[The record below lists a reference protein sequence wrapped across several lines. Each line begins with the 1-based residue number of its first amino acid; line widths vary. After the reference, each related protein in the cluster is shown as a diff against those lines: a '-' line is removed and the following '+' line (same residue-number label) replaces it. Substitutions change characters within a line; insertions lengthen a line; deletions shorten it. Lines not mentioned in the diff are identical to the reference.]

1 MLRRP
6 PTGEGRPVVQQ
17 RKKLWA
23 LAALLLPWAPVVDA
37 ADLHH
42 HHHEH
47 QQSLDRHP
55 QAVIS
60 PWLDAAAAAEH
71 GLDRKPEHERSP
83 LEADRVKR
91 NLAATALTHDLI
103 QTPHAALRRKST
115 YSQPIQAQ
123 KEPSRHEETDLDPF
137 HDLVSTDASA
147 ISAAAPDLSVV
158 APSARRLEDWEVEDF
173 VLLATID
180 GDLYATDRKSGRER
194 WHISLGQPMVE
205 TTHHRINRSSSAA
218 GADFNL
224 VEAAP
229 SKNEALSLV
238 YTGEKKTVLL
248 TLDAATGRAIKWF
261 GPTASAAADDSTCAR
276 PQDTV
281 AGLDVEECNT
291 RTITLGRTEYTV
303 GISDA
308 RGYDIATLKY
318 SEWTPNLFDQD
329 LLGQYS
335 STLDKLYI
343 TSRPD
348 GRAYAFEYGRDTGRS
363 QSFVQYFPSPIA
375 KAFDIVR
382 PIRSFMDDA
391 QDNPQLVALPQPP
404 PPPAFEH
411 QEPGRESKI
420 FLNNTAGN
428 WFAMSGLSYPLI
440 TQAPSA
446 LINQVQWWEVHDD
459 FSTAQLTK
467 ALVGQHTLDSAWSK
481 PGQHRLPTL
490 PGSQNLSPKLDNPSD
505 PDNPTLAIDAPDPSS
520 TVIDIVKKL
529 PQDAL
534 QHTTDLFTNPA
545 IWLILA
551 IALVVYRKEFIRFV
565 RNGWHEI
572 VSDAKNYLKRKGFEV
587 DVDDDLAEDT
597 PETERVEARAA
608 EKDRPSA
615 ADTALEAPVER
626 SVPPLPPLVSQED
639 AVPLPEEG
647 KAGSTEE
654 NEQGQPETKKKKAHR
669 GRRGGKNHKKK
680 KTSPDASVGDVPDNS
695 VDEAVDIAKNIGER
709 SRGPEPNIQ
718 TLPYEV
724 EDVSNPILR
733 IDESLEVN
741 EDQQLGTG
749 SNGTVVYAGKWQ
761 DRPVA
766 VKRMLRDFY
775 DIASQETRLLR
786 EVDRHQNV
794 IQYFAQLERGQ
805 FIYIALELCEASLA
819 DVMEKPQ
826 QFRQLASAGAKD
838 TLAVLKQITKGLDHL
853 HSLQI
858 VHRDLKPQN
867 ILITRDRKSGRPR
880 ILVSDFGL
888 CKKLEGGQ
896 SSFGATTAHAAG
908 TSGWRAPE
916 LLLDDE
922 TPASSGPMLAESSTH
937 SGNHGSQGAEVTH
950 RRVTRSIDIFSLGIV
965 FFYVLTQG
973 SHPFDCGD
981 KYMREY
987 NIRKGTYSLARLDVL
1002 GDYRCEAK
1010 HLVGTMISANP
1021 KERPKTKE
1029 ILAHPFFWDARTRL
1043 LFLCDVSDAFEREP
1057 RDPPSWELEQLEQGA
1072 LKVTKGDFLSKLHKE
1087 FVDSLGKQRKY
1098 TGSRLLD
1105 LLRALRNKR
1114 NHYLDMSEPLQKKV
1128 GSLPEGY
1135 LLYWT
1140 TRFPDL
1146 LLYCWGLVR
1155 DLGWHE
1161 LEQFKGYYQPP
1172 ESG

>member
-1 MLRRP
+1 MR
-6 PTGEGRPVVQQ
+6 G
-17 RKKLWA
+17 
-23 LAALLLPWAPVVDA
+23 D
-37 ADLHH
+37 
-42 HHHEH
+42 
-47 QQSLDRHP
+47 
-55 QAVIS
+55 
-60 PWLDAAAAAEH
+60 
-71 GLDRKPEHERSP
+71 
-83 LEADRVKR
+83 
-91 NLAATALTHDLI
+91 
-103 QTPHAALRRKST
+103 
-115 YSQPIQAQ
+115 
-123 KEPSRHEETDLDPF
+123 EPDLDPF
-137 HDLVSTDASA
+137 YDLVSTDASA
-147 ISAAAPDLSVV
+147 VSAAAPDLSVV

-194 WHISLGQPMVE
+194 WHISLGQPVVE
-205 TTHHRINRSSSAA
+205 TIHHQINNTTPGTTGHVLDDTIWAVEPTNDGQIYMWA
-218 GADFNL
+218 PGDDQGL
-224 VEAAP
+224 VSTGLTMKALVGGAP
-229 SKNEALSLV
+229 SNNDALGIA
-238 YTGEKKTVLL
+238 YTGEKKTALL

-261 GPTASAAADDSTCAR
+261 GPSASAVEQLTCAR
-276 PQDTV
+276 PQDAM
-281 AGLDVEECNT
+281 AGFDVEECNS

-303 GISDA
+303 GISHSQ
-308 RGYDIATLKY
+308 GSHIVTLKY
-318 SEWTPNLFDQD
+318 AEWTPNLFDQD

-348 GRAYAFEYGRDTGRS
+348 GRAYAFEYGSDTGRS
-363 QSFVQYFPSPIA
+363 QSFVQYYPSPIA
-375 KAFDIVR
+375 KAFDVVR
-382 PIRSFMDDA
+382 PIRSFGDA
-391 QDNPQLVALPQPP
+391 EDANTQLVALPQPP

-411 QEPGRESKI
+411 QEPGRDSKV
-420 FLNNTAGN
+420 FLNNTGGN
-428 WFAMSGLSYPLI
+428 WFAMSGRAYPLI
-440 TQAPSA
+440 TQAPLA
-446 LINQVQWWEVHDD
+446 PINRAELIELQDEL
-459 FSTAQLTK
+459 SMKQLAK
-467 ALVGQHTLDSAWSK
+467 LLAGQHLLDNAWSK
-481 PGQHRLPTL
+481 SSQRSLPRLPGLPETL
-490 PGSQNLSPKLDNPSD
+490 PGSHDYNNNNHRNENRPKELDNP
-505 PDNPTLAIDAPDPSS
+505 TMAVDAPDPSS
-520 TVIDIVKKL
+520 TVIDIVKKI

-551 IALVVYRKEFIRFV
+551 IVLFVYRKEFARFV
-565 RNGWHEI
+565 AKGLEGL
-572 VSDAKNYLKRKGFEV
+572 VKDAQRYMKRKRMGLEV
-587 DVDDDLAEDT
+587 DNDW
-597 PETERVEARAA
+597 
-608 EKDRPSA
+608 A
-615 ADTALEAPVER
+615 ADQSDPGRLDNESTDKERLNPKETVEESAQKAEVQVQT
-626 SVPPLPPLVSQED
+626 SVPDGTAEQVALLHETVTTGTPVKG
-639 AVPLPEEG
+639 EG
-647 KAGSTEE
+647 
-654 NEQGQPETKKKKAHR
+654 QVQPEKKKKAHR

-680 KTSPDASVGDVPDNS
+680 KLSPEASVGDGADS
-695 VDEAVDIAKNIGER
+695 EVDEAVDLAKTIGAK
-709 SRGPEPNIQ
+709 SPIPEPNIQ
-718 TLPYEV
+718 TLPYRV

-733 IDESLEVN
+733 IDDSLEVV

-794 IQYFAQLERGQ
+794 IQYFAQLERGE

-826 QFRQLASAGAKD
+826 QFLQLAEAGAKD

-867 ILITRDRKSGRPR
+867 ILITRDRNTGRPR

-922 TPASSGPMLAESSTH
+922 TPASSGPILAESSTH
-937 SGNHGSQGAEVTH
+937 SGAHGSQGQEVTH

-987 NIRKGTYSLARLDVL
+987 NIRKGTYNLAKLDVL
-1002 GDYRCEAK
+1002 GDYSCEAK

-1057 RDPPSWELEQLEQGA
+1057 RDPPSWELEQLEDGA
-1072 LKVTKGDFLSKLHKE
+1072 ADVIKGGDFMAKLHKE

-1114 NHYLDMSEPLQKKV
+1114 NHYLDMPDALQKKV

-1146 LLYCWGLVR
+1146 LLYCWRLVR
-1155 DLGWHE
+1155 ELGWHE
-1161 LEQFKGYYQPP
+1161 MEQFKEYYQPP